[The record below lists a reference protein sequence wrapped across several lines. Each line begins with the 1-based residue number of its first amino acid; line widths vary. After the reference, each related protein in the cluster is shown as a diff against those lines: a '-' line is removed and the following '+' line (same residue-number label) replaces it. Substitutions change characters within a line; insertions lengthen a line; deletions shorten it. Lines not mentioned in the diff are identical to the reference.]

1 MSEGHRHTMGP
12 EHDFEPQ
19 LGLPQTL
26 PAGER
31 LLWQGSPDVAS
42 VARHVFHVRKLA
54 IYFAAMLAMR
64 LAFDLHAGVAWR
76 DLLATAAGFGG
87 LAALGVG
94 LMLGIAWLTART
106 TIYTLTDRR
115 VVMRIGIVLSVSF
128 NIPLSRIDAAALKLH
143 GDGTGHLPLALSAP
157 DKIAYLHLW
166 PHARGWRMARPE
178 PMLLAVPDAQRVA
191 ALLGTAWAEVHGR
204 SWTPAA
210 AAPQSP
216 TPRPRATPAWVAR
229 LSRSAR

>member
-19 LGLPQTL
+19 PGLPQTL
-26 PAGER
+26 PAGEH
-31 LLWQGSPDVAS
+31 LLWQGSPDIAS
-42 VARHVFHVRKLA
+42 VALHVFHVRKLA
-54 IYFAAMLAMR
+54 IYFALMLLMR
-64 LAFDLHAGVAWR
+64 LAFDLNGGAPAGE
-76 DLLATAAGFGG
+76 LLATAARFGG
-87 LAALGVG
+87 LAVVGVG
-94 LMLGIAWLTART
+94 LMFGIAWLTART

-128 NIPLSRIDAAALKLH
+128 NIPLARMDAAALKLH
-143 GDGTGHLPLALSAP
+143 ADGTGNLPLALTAP

-191 ALLGTAWAEVHGR
+191 ALLGEAWAAVHGR
-204 SWTPAA
+204 HWTPAA
-210 AAPQSP
+210 AAPPSRQ
-216 TPRPRATPAWVAR
+216 RATPAWVAR